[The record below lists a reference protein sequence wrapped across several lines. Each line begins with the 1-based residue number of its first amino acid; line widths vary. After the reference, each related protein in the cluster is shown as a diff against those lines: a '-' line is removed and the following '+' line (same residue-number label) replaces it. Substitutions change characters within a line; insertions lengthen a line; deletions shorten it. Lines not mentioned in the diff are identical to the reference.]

1 MNKTKQYFNLCIR
14 HFWALG
20 SPVYQLIELMA
31 ISRKTYP
38 CREIEMA
45 ERLTGKNESGRLSE
59 IPNTKKTLAIIEVTS
74 MKNAR
79 SSIIPFPG
87 LVWCYLL
94 FVSLLEGCSLIFLS
108 IPLMVS

>member
-1 MNKTKQYFNLCIR
+1 
-14 HFWALG
+14 
-20 SPVYQLIELMA
+20 MA
-31 ISRKTYP
+31 ISRNMYP
-38 CREIEMA
+38 CKEMEIA

-59 IPNTKKTLAIIEVTS
+59 IPNTKKLAIIEVTS
-74 MKNAR
+74 MKNVM

-94 FVSLLEGCSLIFLS
+94 SVSLLEGCSLIFLS